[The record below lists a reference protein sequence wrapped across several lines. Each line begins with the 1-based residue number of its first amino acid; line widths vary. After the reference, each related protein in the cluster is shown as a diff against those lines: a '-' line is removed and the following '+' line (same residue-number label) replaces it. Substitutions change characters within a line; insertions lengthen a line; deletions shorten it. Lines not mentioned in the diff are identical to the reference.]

1 MIPSVHHPDKQS
13 IFFEIA
19 AFDRGMII
27 KYIFYDYED
36 KMIGNHST
44 GLLRN
49 VITVPD
55 ITVPRFT
62 RRVVSYDFVI
72 YVYDVNKV
80 V

>member
-13 IFFEIA
+13 IFYEIA
-19 AFDRGMII
+19 AFDRGMIV

-36 KMIGNHST
+36 KTIGNSST

-49 VITVPD
+49 VITIPD

-62 RRVVSYDFVI
+62 RRIVSNNFVL
-72 YVYDVNKV
+72 
-80 V
+80 